1 MRSEGVCDELPQRG
15 LETEPDGAEE
25 PLGACAGHALPLRD
39 TERMG
44 ALLARLEPRLTAVA
58 LRITKDPETARD
70 VVQNAFEKVIRHGE
84 QFAGNARVSTWMHRI
99 VANEALMWLR
109 AQRRREALSAEVEVE
124 AFADPLDGA
133 RGPCPVESL
142 VRRERVAHLRDGITR
157 LSAHERDVVIQC
169 SLAGESYA
177 AYGARTGHHP
187 AAIKSRAFRARRRL
201 RDLLRGAPAVQPG
214 A

>member
-1 MRSEGVCDELPQRG
+1 MRRKGVCDELPQRG

-25 PLGACAGHALPLRD
+25 PLGAGAGHALPLRD

-109 AQRRREALSAEVEVE
+109 AQRRREVLRAEVE
-124 AFADPLDGA
+124 ASAGPLDA
-133 RGPCPVESL
+133 ASAPCPVESL
-142 VRRERVAHLRDGITR
+142 VRRERVAHLRDGITC

-201 RDLLRGAPAVQPG
+201 RDLLRDVPAVQPG